1 MLTSSSDRI
10 VTTHVGSLPRTEALI
25 AAMIEADAGKTVNA
39 DAYAE
44 TLKGAVADVVAKQV
58 EIGVDVVSDGEF
70 SKRGFAV
77 YVNERL
83 GGIEPT
89 DHARPSPWAQSRE
102 AEAFPEFYAPAV
114 APPAG
119 PPTLSNVQMVCTS
132 PITYAGQAL
141 LERDL
146 ENFHAAAGLSGAAEA
161 FVPAIS
167 PCDVAGNL
175 LNQHYDDDEAFLY
188 AIADAMNVEY
198 KAIVDAGFMLQ
209 IDDPRLINYYV
220 KNPQLS
226 VEECRRWAETQVE
239 AINHSLKGIPTDRVR
254 YHTCYGINMGP
265 RVHDM
270 ELKDYIDIMLKVD
283 AIAYSFEAANPRH
296 EHEWRLWEDV
306 ALPDG
311 KSIIPGVITHSSVV
325 VEHPELIAERIL
337 RYAGVVGRERVIAG
351 GDCGFGTQALREP
364 EIHPSIVWAKFE
376 ALVEGSRMAGKTA

>member
-1 MLTSSSDRI
+1 MLTSSKDKI
-10 VTTHVGSLPRTEALI
+10 LTTHVGSLPRTEALI

-44 TLKGAVADVVAKQV
+44 TLKSAVADVVAMQV
-58 EIGVDVVSDGEF
+58 ELGVDVVSDGEF

-119 PPTLSNVQMVCTS
+119 PPTLSNVQMVCTR
-132 PITYAGQAL
+132 PITYAGHAL

-146 ENFHAAAGLSGAAEA
+146 DNFKAAAGGAAEA

-175 LNQHYDDDEAFLY
+175 LDQHYDDDEAFLY
-188 AIADAMNVEY
+188 AISDAMNVEY

-270 ELKDYIDIMLKVD
+270 ELKHYIDIMLKVD

-364 EIHPSIVWAKFE
+364 EIHPSIVSAKFE
-376 ALVEGSRMAGKTA
+376 ALVEGARIAGKTA